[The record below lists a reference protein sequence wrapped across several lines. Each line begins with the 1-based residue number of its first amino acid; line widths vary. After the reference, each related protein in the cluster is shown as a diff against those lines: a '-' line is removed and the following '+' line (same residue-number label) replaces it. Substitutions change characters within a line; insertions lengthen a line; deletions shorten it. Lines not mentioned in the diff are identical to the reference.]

1 MQLPMQSI
9 TIIPLVKPP
18 SHTSHN
24 DFAGNR
30 LSGRTSLPANDD
42 AWFKIFRIL
51 RVMRGKKGRDV

>member
-9 TIIPLVKPP
+9 TNIPLVKRPR
-18 SHTSHN
+18 HN
-24 DFAGNR
+24 DSAGNR
-30 LSGRTSLPANDD
+30 LSGRASLPANDD